1 MFIKIEHLY
10 KNICLIY
17 AHLIDYYIGL
27 DASQKFR
34 CAPFLLFKLLRFL
47 AINIKVSNFGQL
59 GHHHCL
65 WNRRLLVICFI
76 SSFSK
81 LNSYLEQEKTP
92 TRKWVRKSFIKKN
105 WIHTCS
111 GFWSTACILVISRV
125 WVEILWL
132 LYSFYWVV

>member
-10 KNICLIY
+10 KTICLIH
-17 AHLIDYYIGL
+17 ALLIDYYISS

-59 GHHHCL
+59 GPHHCL
-65 WNRRLLVICFI
+65 WNCRLLVICFI

-81 LNSYLEQEKTP
+81 LNSYLEHQKTP
-92 TRKWVRKSFIKKN
+92 TREWLRKSSIKKN
-105 WIHTCS
+105 CIHACS
-111 GFWSTACILVISRV
+111 CFWCTACILVISLV

-132 LYSFYWVV
+132 LYSFY